1 MGLRNTVNFG
11 CCYCRAVEGP
21 KLDNLHVRKIDR
33 HQKTEGHT
41 NTRCTERKSVL
52 YHYRS
57 GAPPMRAST
66 QVSGHERARATTT
79 RHAARNAAGM
89 PEPRDTALTSGGD
102 RLVLAAEHG
111 LVPAIEELLAQGVQ
125 VNYRNHVFATAL
137 YCAVF
142 HNHLPVVTSLLSHGA
157 DPNLART
164 GSFTPLH
171 VASYRGDHVECARML
186 VDAGADT
193 AVQDEMGKT
202 ALEHAR
208 LYRRPG
214 VVAVLEEAEN
224 RPRPAA

>member
-1 MGLRNTVNFG
+1 
-11 CCYCRAVEGP
+11 
-21 KLDNLHVRKIDR
+21 
-33 HQKTEGHT
+33 
-41 NTRCTERKSVL
+41 
-52 YHYRS
+52 
-57 GAPPMRAST
+57 
-66 QVSGHERARATTT
+66 
-79 RHAARNAAGM
+79 M

-224 RPRPAA
+224 RPRPAWKRESVRGAAARDAEVWAAQAAAEEAAREEEERRKHAEEEAEILAAEERHELEEEEAALRLAEARLAFG